1 MAYLINDPNK
11 DKQQTAG
18 MNVVNPVDPNQG
30 GAQPQPQQAGAS
42 TGASAPMQPTE
53 NPRDAQGGKGGSG
66 NFTNLKSYITANQP
80 QAQKMAS
87 TATAQTE
94 KQATAI
100 GQQVNQQK
108 QQLQNQIQQN
118 NAKLTQAQDFA
129 NKQLWLAGGMQPDP
143 SQSTEG
149 DRGSRGI
156 EQQNR
161 TKEYEQST
169 LGDKYSD
176 YMSEYN
182 ILHNLKPD
190 GSPKL
195 ETKRALS
202 SLEQGA
208 IRKKTEEDL
217 NNLRNK
223 YFGEGKYGQVA
234 QTDLSRF
241 RNLATGQETFND
253 VQQMNLAKQ
262 QVAARR
268 LQQQAATAGTEGG
281 RRDLLKQAFTGAG
294 QQYTRGQQGLD
305 DAIVGG
311 SAEARKSLV
320 DQTKQAAQQAQQG
333 IQGALTDQGKSIQ
346 ELQQSNQNFAKDI
359 QGRSTGAAQGIVTEA
374 DAALEAAKQSRQAQL
389 EELSGV
395 QSGLT
400 DRMGNLKSMLNMDD
414 KANREKLMRDLQFYN
429 PDLKNKSDNV
439 DWQGRPQYNLDLKKS
454 GYVDW
459 QGRPLVDHA
468 YLQNERVRKYIETG
482 DRNFLTGVKHKQDG
496 RNLDAMLRSS
506 VLGGLSG
513 YGQDLSLLGVDPN
526 VYKGSFDAESNNL
539 RKNYHQAA
547 YGTDIADMITGD
559 GGYKYLDATRAL
571 DEIGAL
577 NKKVSGFN
585 LEDLLSKE
593 LGNIQGGVSLDQL
606 RSGADLT
613 RENVIDPNQI
623 AKYSA
628 LSQLA
633 GLSGQDLI
641 AERAGNTVTSDKF
654 KSFLDSLKAR

>member
-53 NPRDAQGGKGGSG
+53 NPRDAEGGKGGSG

-87 TATAQTE
+87 AATAQTE

-118 NAKLTQAQDFA
+118 NSKLTQAQDFA
-129 NKQLWLAGGMQPDP
+129 NKQ
-143 SQSTEG
+143 
-149 DRGSRGI
+149 I
-156 EQQNR
+156 E
-161 TKEYEQST
+161 S
-169 LGDKYSD
+169 
-176 YMSEYN
+176 
-182 ILHNLKPD
+182 
-190 GSPKL
+190 
-195 ETKRALS
+195 
-202 SLEQGA
+202 
-208 IRKKTEEDL
+208 
-217 NNLRNK
+217 
-223 YFGEGKYGQVA
+223 A
-234 QTDLSRF
+234 QTGGQLSNEDVNRF
-241 RNLATGQETFND
+241 RNLASGQETFND

-311 SAEARKSLV
+311 SAEARKSIV

-359 QGRSTGAAQGIVTEA
+359 QGRTTGAAQGIVTEA

-429 PDLKNKSDNV
+429 PDLKQNLSSAFGRKTSD
-439 DWQGRPQYNLDLKKS
+439 S
-454 GYVDW
+454 
-459 QGRPLVDHA
+459 A
-468 YLQNERVRKYIETG
+468 YDQNQRVKQYIETG
-482 DRNFLTGVKHKQDG
+482 DRNLLTGVKHKQDG

-526 VYKGSFDAESNNL
+526 VYGGSFDAESNNL
-539 RKNYHQAA
+539 RKAYGEAT
-547 YGTDIADMITGD
+547 YGTDIADLITGS
-559 GGYKYLDATRAL
+559 GGRKYLDATRAL

-585 LEDLLSKE
+585 LEDMMSKE

-654 KSFLDSLKAR
+654 KNFLDSLKAR

>member
-66 NFTNLKSYITANQP
+66 NFTNLKSYINANQP
-80 QAQKMAS
+80 QAQKMANA
-87 TATAQTE
+87 ATAQNS
-94 KQATAI
+94 KQAATI
-100 GQQVNQQK
+100 GQQVGQQQK
-108 QQLQNQIQQN
+108 ELQAQIKQN
-118 NAKLTQAQDFA
+118 NSKLTQAQEFA

-311 SAEARKSLV
+311 SAEARKSIV

-429 PDLKNKSDNV
+429 PDLKQSISLNF
-439 DWQGRPQYNLDLKKS
+439 QGRPQT
-454 GYVDW
+454 
-459 QGRPLVDHA
+459 DHA
-468 YLQNERVRKYIETG
+468 YEQNERVRKYIETG
-482 DRNFLTGVKHKQDG
+482 DRNLLTGVKHKQDG

-513 YGQDLSLLGVDPN
+513 YGQDLSLIGVDPN
-526 VYKGSFDAESNNL
+526 VYGGSFDAEYNNL
-539 RKNYHQAA
+539 RKKYGEAA

-559 GGYKYLDATRAL
+559 GGRKYLDATRAL

-585 LEDLLSKE
+585 LEDMMSKE

-654 KSFLDSLKAR
+654 KNFLDSLKAR